1 MNNKDIRLKDIISLL
16 GGRTKVNIYESKVDT
31 ETGRRIDYMKPFFDG
46 CIDEDFN
53 CPTRPTWTSG
63 SKKIK
68 EIRDKYS
75 DYYVLDMNVYDDLQD
90 QTLNIWV
97 SGNQEI

>member
-1 MNNKDIRLKDIISLL
+1 MSNKDIRLKDIISLL
-16 GGRTKVNIYESKVDT
+16 GGRTRVNIYESEVDT
-31 ETGRRIDYMKPFFDG
+31 ETGRRADYIKPFFGG

-53 CPTRPTWTSG
+53 SSTRLTWTSDN
-63 SKKIK
+63 KKIK

-75 DYYVLDMNVYDDLQD
+75 DYYVLNMNVYDDLQD

-97 SGNQEI
+97 ANNKE